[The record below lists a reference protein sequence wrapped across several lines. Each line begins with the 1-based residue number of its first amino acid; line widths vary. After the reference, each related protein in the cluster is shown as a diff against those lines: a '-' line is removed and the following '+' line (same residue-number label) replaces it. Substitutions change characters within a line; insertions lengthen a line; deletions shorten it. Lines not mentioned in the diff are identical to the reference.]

1 LPEPRILL
9 CGPSPQT
16 MAPPQALDMLKQS
29 ALPNSLLCVITNGK
43 FDTGNAAKTFNIDA
57 GYSPEPPRLLT
68 FAAWAGLAARSAEQC
83 TDGHELFA
91 LRSVIKR
98 DGPFDYALLQRGPTK
113 IDERWPDLKAKIEG
127 KLFLAVQHRSVL
139 FNLGD
144 ERSSDFLQRA
154 WELYSSGAVYGMAD
168 YSLKA
173 ALSVAA
179 EAVRLEREIATD

>member
-16 MAPPQALDMLKQS
+16 MAPQQALEMLKQ
-29 ALPNSLLCVITNGK
+29 ATLPNALLCVITNGK
-43 FDTGNAAKTFNIDA
+43 FDTDKAAKTFNIDA

-68 FAAWAGLAARSAEQC
+68 LAAWAGSPARSAEQC
-83 TDGHELFA
+83 VDGHELFA

-113 IDERWPDLKAKIEG
+113 IAERWADLKAKIDG
-127 KLFLAVQHRSVL
+127 KLFLPVQHKSVL
-139 FNLGD
+139 FNLHD
-144 ERSSDFLQRA
+144 ERSTAFLDHA
-154 WELYSSGAVYGMAD
+154 WALYSSGGVYAMTD
-168 YSLKA
+168 YSLKG
-173 ALSVAA
+173 ALAVAA